1 MTGIELGPQVPIIC
15 RTSKPYLD
23 DRGLWVDMDVSYGGG
38 FGITME
44 TKCNLMKLKS
54 TPSVVKEEKPDA
66 EKR

>member
-1 MTGIELGPQVPIIC
+1 M
-15 RTSKPYLD
+15 D

-38 FGITME
+38 FCITME

-54 TPSVVKEEKPDA
+54 EIPEEKPKM